1 MGCPSY
7 DVGVTVS
14 DVVVG
19 PSWTSRDSGRYSG
32 RYPLAVE
39 RHALAQIARL
49 LPGVTTVTPHARYYA
64 LHSLVAAETARRK
77 LGAVEAQRLVRRCE
91 VVLGGISTVHQD
103 PHPGMSSAHGSD
115 KISPALSGGRPLKVD
130 AVAGPNRYAQAAWGY
145 WGPYLASESLLGL
158 VEWSGGLPRPGPNL
172 DEAAVRDGL
181 GALLELA
188 DSDTIDQAVLREL
201 ESLCLC
207 RAAEA
212 PDGVML
218 RRRFAP
224 ADARPMELGGR
235 RGQTIRMVL
244 RLMQLAGGVGS
255 PQGELVPFLL
265 YDDAVHEDRVLQQL
279 EITQAW
285 QGIALR
291 SLSVEAWRNLWRWLV
306 EQIAGCMSVAALGG
320 LLADA
325 LPDEPLGVFLD
336 GLPGRRVGEG
346 DDSQMLPAE
355 TQVLTRSRPE
365 GLLAVLLLGAVRADE
380 LPGRVRSYFEG
391 PTDQRERLTPSWL
404 SRQLD
409 DWRSR
414 RLRDF
419 AVFLTQQTVYRSQ
432 QIALSK
438 SWFDGKQGQLR
449 IPTRVFV
456 RDAQIFADGIEPGGG
471 ISLRWETLTTV
482 MAGVGW
488 VRRAGDRWQV
498 TDQGRAL

>member
-1 MGCPSY
+1 MP
-7 DVGVTVS
+7 GVTIS

-19 PSWTSRDSGRYSG
+19 PSWTSRESGRYSG

-39 RHALAQIARL
+39 RHALAQVARL

-64 LHSLVAAETARRK
+64 LHGLIAAETARRG
-77 LGAVEAQRLVRRCE
+77 LGAAEAQRLARRCE
-91 VVLGGISTVHQD
+91 VVMGGISTVHQD

-115 KISPALSGGRPLKVD
+115 KIGPALAGGRPLDVT
-130 AVAGPNRYAQAAWGY
+130 ALAGPNRYAQADWGY

-158 VEWSGGLPRPGPNL
+158 VGWSGGLPGPGPSL

-181 GALLELA
+181 GAVLELA
-188 DSDTIDQAVLREL
+188 EWDTIDQAVLREHM
-201 ESLCLC
+201 SLCLC
-207 RAAEA
+207 RAAGA
-212 PDGVML
+212 ADGVML
-218 RRRFAP
+218 GRRFAP
-224 ADARPMELGGR
+224 TDARPMELGGR

-244 RLMQLAGGVGS
+244 RLLQLAGGVAS
-255 PQGELVPFLL
+255 PQPDLVPFLL
-265 YDDAVHEDRVLQQL
+265 YDDAVGEDPVLQQL
-279 EITQAW
+279 EITPAW
-285 QGIALR
+285 QGVALR

-306 EQIAGCMSVAALGG
+306 DQVAGCMSVTALGD
-320 LLADA
+320 LLADK
-325 LPDEPLGVFLD
+325 LPDVPVGAYLD
-336 GLPGRRVGEG
+336 DLPDRRAGKG
-346 DDSQMLPAE
+346 DDYRMLPAE
-355 TQVLTRSRPE
+355 TEVLARERPE
-365 GLLAVLLLGAVRADE
+365 GLLGVLLLGALRSNE
-380 LPGRVRSYFEG
+380 LPSRIRSYFEG

-404 SRQLD
+404 HRQLD

-419 AVFLTQQTVYRSQ
+419 AVFLTEQAVYRSQ

-438 SWFDGKQGQLR
+438 SWFDAKQGQLR

-456 RDAQIFADGIEPGGG
+456 RDEQIYADGVEPGGG

-488 VRRAGDRWQV
+488 VRRDNDRWQL